1 MMTNK
6 YISAMELRD
15 HLIKKGLYHTA
26 VRRALEDL
34 STDEVVSKE
43 LYEQVKWERDTA
55 LKQLDELGISL
66 GQKIE
71 REE

>member
-1 MMTNK
+1 MNK
-6 YISAMELRD
+6 YIRTEELKD
-15 HLIKKGLYHTA
+15 LLISKGLYHTV

-43 LYEQVKWERDTA
+43 LYEQVKWERDVA

>member
-1 MMTNK
+1 MNK
-6 YISAMELRD
+6 YIRTEELKD
-15 HLIKKGLYHTA
+15 LLISKGLYHTA

-43 LYEQVKWERDTA
+43 LYEQVKWERDVA